1 MTTVDC
7 NGLHCI
13 SMDSNG
19 LQWIAMDCRVGDEKR
34 EEALWLTL
42 IAIWGWLGIAH
53 TGLVWVALQHC
64 DTVITLYNSESVTL

>member
-1 MTTVDC
+1 
-7 NGLHCI
+7 
-13 SMDSNG
+13 
-19 LQWIAMDCRVGDEKR
+19 MDCRVGDEKR

-64 DTVITLYNSESVTL
+64 DTVITLYHSESVTLQHCVRAVVSGGTVTM